1 MSDTVLLETSDLTV
15 RYGGV
20 TANSDVTISVG
31 AGEIVG
37 LIGPNG
43 AGKTTFV
50 DAVTG
55 FTKSQGSVSLAGD
68 PLHNASPHR
77 RRRAGMARTWQ
88 AGELFTDLTVEQN
101 LAVALQPVGLRAM
114 LFDVINGSR
123 PPARTIAEALDLVGL
138 GEVADRRPG
147 DLSLGQQK
155 LVGVARALVGG
166 TRLVLL
172 DEPAAGLDT
181 HESKAFGAELRRIA
195 ALKLMSGTVTAL
207 GEPIDRRIERS
218 ARRGITLVPDTRGVF
233 HRLSVADN
241 LRLARRRGG
250 RDIDTI
256 YDYFPKLKT
265 MRSRRCGNLS
275 GGEQQMLALAKAL
288 LTGPQILLI
297 DEMSLG
303 LSPVAVQDLL
313 PRLRAIADDANMA
326 VVLVGQHIDLAL
338 GIADS
343 AMVLH
348 HGRVALSAPA
358 AELRGNR
365 ERVEA
370 AYFGRDLEVPSASS
384 GG

>member
-20 TANSDVTISVG
+20 TANSDGTISVG

-114 LFDVINGSR
+114 LFNVINGSR

-195 ALKLMSGTVTAL
+195 AT
-207 GEPIDRRIERS
+207 
-218 ARRGITLVPDTRGVF
+218 GIG
-233 HRLSVADN
+233 
-241 LRLARRRGG
+241 
-250 RDIDTI
+250 
-256 YDYFPKLKT
+256 
-265 MRSRRCGNLS
+265 
-275 GGEQQMLALAKAL
+275 
-288 LTGPQILLI
+288 ILLI
-297 DEMSLG
+297 DHDMSLV
-303 LSPVAVQDLL
+303 LDVCD
-313 PRLRAIADDANMA
+313 RLYVLDFGRVIAAGTPAEITDDPA
-326 VVLVGQHIDLAL
+326 VV
-338 GIADS
+338 
-343 AMVLH
+343 
-348 HGRVALSAPA
+348 
-358 AELRGNR
+358 
-365 ERVEA
+365 A
-370 AYFGRDLEVPSASS
+370 AYLGSPDVDPEAETVTAPPLLDPTDEEATR
-384 GG
+384 